1 MKRRFAVS
9 ALAVAL
15 FACLAAT
22 PAAASP
28 GASAAKQKGKGKQA
42 KNKVFLACKHG
53 CKFRTIQ
60 RAVDAA
66 GSFKN
71 KQKNRKAQAIVKVKP
86 GTYVEGVVLN
96 GLLAKK
102 EFNGLKIVGLKENA
116 RKQILEGH
124 NAKGELGPAQN
135 GIEAV
140 DVNGLVIRNLWARN
154 YESNGFFIHAAT
166 QAGQECDGFKMEN
179 LLASGNRSYGLFSK
193 GCLGGKMLHSSGW
206 RHGDSAFYVGETPCD
221 STTWTNH
228 GDAPAPCQAKPR
240 WTVLRDDNSYENVLG
255 YSGTNS
261 KYVKI
266 VESNFYNN
274 GAGIVPNT
282 LDSEGYEP
290 NGWNYFEQNNVFWN
304 NYDYFLAG
312 SSFKTVSA
320 GLGQLSGL
328 TINYPTGTGIILY
341 GGAGNIV
348 RHNNVF
354 GNYKWGIA
362 SFSGPGESFIANEGN
377 DAISINN
384 QVVENT
390 MGRGGADPNGEY
402 DFLSDATGGG
412 NCWSGNSA
420 GSSFAPGTG
429 EVPLAQ
435 IYPGCPQA
443 PVLADQVRS
452 LNLKAGIQVILTEL
466 SNPATVLGYA
476 GQSPPQNQE
485 CSWVRRV
492 APHPPFEDFAPVEV
506 AAQPGE
512 VTCP

>member
-1 MKRRFAVS
+1 MKHRFAVS
-9 ALAVAL
+9 VLAVAL
-15 FACLAAT
+15 LTCMAA
-22 PAAASP
+22 AQSAASP
-28 GASAAKQKGKGKQA
+28 NAAAKKGKGKQP

-53 CKFRTIQ
+53 CKFHTIQ
-60 RAVDAA
+60 RAVNAA
-66 GSFKN
+66 GSFKD
-71 KQKNRKAQAIVKVKP
+71 KPKNAKVQAIVKVKP
-86 GTYVEGVVLN
+86 GKYVEGVVLD
-96 GLLAKK
+96 GRLRKK
-102 EFNGLKIVGLKENA
+102 EFDGLKIVGLKKDPH
-116 RKQILEGH
+116 KQVLEGK

-166 QAGQECDGFKMEN
+166 QAGQECDGYKMEN
-179 LLASGNRSYGLFSK
+179 LLASGNRSYGLFAK

-221 STTWTNH
+221 TTTWTNH
-228 GDAPAPCQAKPR
+228 GDAPAPCQAKPK
-240 WTVLRDDNSYENVLG
+240 WTVLRDLASYENVLG

-266 VESNFYNN
+266 VESDFYNN

-290 NGWNYFEQNNVFWN
+290 NGWNYIEQNNVFWN

-320 GLGQLSGL
+320 GLGELSGL

-348 RHNNVF
+348 RQNNVF

-362 SFSGPGESFIANEGN
+362 SFSGPGESFVANEGN
-377 DAISINN
+377 DAKSINN
-384 QVVENT
+384 QIAENT
-390 MGRGGADPNGEY
+390 MGRDGADPNGEY

-412 NCWSGNSA
+412 NCWAANSV
-420 GSSFAPGTG
+420 GSTFAPGNG
-429 EVPLAQ
+429 SVPLSQ
-435 IYPGCPQA
+435 IYPGCPQ
-443 PVLADQVRS
+443 PSVLADRVQS
-452 LNLKAGIQVILTEL
+452 INLFAGIQVVLTDL
-466 SNPATVLGYA
+466 TDPATILGYA

-492 APHPPFEDFAPVEV
+492 PAHPPFESFTPVEV
-506 AAQPGE
+506 PAQPGE
-512 VTCP
+512 VACP

>member
-15 FACLAAT
+15 FACMAAA
-22 PAAASP
+22 PAAAGP
-28 GASAAKQKGKGKQA
+28 GASASKQKGKGKQA

-53 CKFRTIQ
+53 CRFRTIQ

-66 GSFKN
+66 GSFQN
-71 KQKNRKAQAIVKVKP
+71 KPKNRDTQAIVKVKP
-86 GTYVEGVVLN
+86 GKYVEGIVLN
-96 GLLAKK
+96 GRLAKK
-102 EFNGLKIVGLKENA
+102 EFDGLKIVGLKKDPH
-116 RKQILEGH
+116 KQILEGK

-166 QAGQECDGFKMEN
+166 QAGQECDGYKMEN
-179 LLASGNRSYGLFSK
+179 LLASGNRSYGLFAK

-221 STTWTNH
+221 TTTWTNH
-228 GDAPAPCQAKPR
+228 GDAPVPCQAKPK
-240 WTVLRDDNSYENVLG
+240 WTVLRDLASYENVLG

-266 VESNFYNN
+266 VESDFYNN

-290 NGWNYFEQNNVFWN
+290 NGWNYFERNNVFWN
-304 NYDYFLAG
+304 NYDYFLSG

-320 GLGQLSGL
+320 GLGELSGL

-348 RHNNVF
+348 RQNNVF

-362 SFSGPGESFIANEGN
+362 SFSGPGESFVANEGN
-377 DAISINN
+377 DARSINN
-384 QVVENT
+384 QIAENT

-412 NCWSGNSA
+412 NCWAGNSG
-420 GSSFAPGTG
+420 GSTFAPGNGT
-429 EVPLAQ
+429 VPLSQ
-435 IYPGCPQA
+435 IYPGCPQP
-443 PVLADQVRS
+443 PVLADRVQS
-452 LNLKAGIQVILTEL
+452 INLFAGIQVVLTDL
-466 SNPATVLGYA
+466 SNPATILGYA

-492 APHPPFEDFAPVEV
+492 PAHPAFESFTPVEV
-506 AAQPGE
+506 PAQPGE
-512 VTCP
+512 VACP